1 MVGARACSLR
11 PSVLLGSRALLPGGG
26 PCYRTST
33 TPPPSSF
40 NEVPGGQRL
49 PPPPDNSLEHRA
61 QARQARPFTAV
72 ASAELLTCCIRSP
85 KEPIPAPGSN
95 SMPCCTR
102 SASPSAFSAIQIIAC
117 MTSSKGTAFASDEP
131 HDGGGDGERGR
142 FLGFSLSW
150 RPPIQSPA
158 SRQRQ
163 PREWSSR
170 MQRQLDHAA
179 NRHQIS
185 KAAF

>member
-1 MVGARACSLR
+1 
-11 PSVLLGSRALLPGGG
+11 
-26 PCYRTST
+26 
-33 TPPPSSF
+33 
-40 NEVPGGQRL
+40 
-49 PPPPDNSLEHRA
+49 
-61 QARQARPFTAV
+61 
-72 ASAELLTCCIRSP
+72 
-85 KEPIPAPGSN
+85 
-95 SMPCCTR
+95 MPCCTR
-102 SASPSAFSAIQIIAC
+102 SASPSAFSVIQIIAC

-179 NRHQIS
+179 NRQQNIKS
-185 KAAF
+185 RLLKGS